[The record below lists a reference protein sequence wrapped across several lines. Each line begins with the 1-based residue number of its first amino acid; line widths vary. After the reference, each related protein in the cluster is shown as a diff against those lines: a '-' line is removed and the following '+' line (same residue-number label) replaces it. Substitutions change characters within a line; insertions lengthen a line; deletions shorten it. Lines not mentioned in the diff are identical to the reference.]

1 MLTIEDCIGLC
12 ELTEAEIDAIAEHKH
27 IPEIL
32 AAELSQ
38 YLLRTPDGVPRI
50 HAMIAD
56 DIDAAQAR
64 HDHKHAAQLKL
75 ALRHFID
82 THERGAYKGAAGSR
96 TANAS

>member
-12 ELTEAEIDAIAEHKH
+12 ELTEEEIDAIAEHEH

-38 YLLRTPDGVPRI
+38 YLLKTPDGVPRI

-64 HDHKHAAQLKL
+64 RDFKHAAQLKL

-82 THERGAYKGAAGSR
+82 AHERGSGQDSAK
-96 TANAS
+96 AS